1 MTEFM
6 QQNNSDSIKKKEYR
20 PNIKLWTS
28 VGSYFLLS
36 SFLFFAFSLIR
47 FFPFALIPISLC
59 SFWKKQPF
67 ATFQNQTKFIGVH
80 DAFLLF
86 FLAVKQ
92 TKCIAYITCVYIF
105 DGVVCIKSRQTDRQ
119 SEMDGMGFP
128 IQFVYCLC
136 EIRDVTVYSS
146 RSYSTCSSAAQCIL
160 FKQFTSFSF
169 SHFSIFGL
177 DLKQR
182 AYDCCMLH
190 DSIYFYW
197 KL

>member
-1 MTEFM
+1 MNFGWFVFSSLLISLLCIFPYQILSFCTHSNFPM
-6 QQNNSDSIKKKEYR
+6 FFLKETTICNISK
-20 PNIKLWTS
+20 PNKIYWCTRCI
-28 VGSYFLLS
+28 FT
-36 SFLFFAFSLIR
+36 FLFGG
-47 FFPFALIPISLC
+47 
-59 SFWKKQPF
+59 
-67 ATFQNQTKFIGVH
+67 QTDKMY
-80 DAFLLF
+80 
-86 FLAVKQ
+86 
-92 TKCIAYITCVYIF
+92 CIYTCVYIF